1 MCILAR
7 VVVRVGLACT
17 LASSILTRI
26 IRRRLKKRNVHIF
39 GLLIYRPRNSA
50 LKSKV

>member
-1 MCILAR
+1 MCILSR

-17 LASSILTRI
+17 LASIITRI